1 MFFYTIVK
9 CQGFFVVAV
18 FFLLIYEYAK
28 PLRKNLMYG
37 DKEESS
43 KGTIN
48 AIFNNFLGILQLPAG
63 ELNES
68 YFI

>member
-1 MFFYTIVK
+1 
-9 CQGFFVVAV
+9 
-18 FFLLIYEYAK
+18 
-28 PLRKNLMYG
+28 MYG

>member
-1 MFFYTIVK
+1 
-9 CQGFFVVAV
+9 
-18 FFLLIYEYAK
+18 
-28 PLRKNLMYG
+28 MYG

-43 KGTIN
+43 KGTIK